1 MIETDNKDK
10 IGISSLFFSTVYS
23 KVYYIVSSLV
33 LALLLEFITTVNIDI
48 NTTIL
53 YWIAIIV
60 YCLAMYTLYITSKIY
75 RKKHKSLE
83 VKKLSSKYV
92 ALRILIMLIYTM
104 AATIIISI
112 IHVAIM
118 IMLLK

>member
-60 YCLAMYTLYITSKIY
+60 YCLAMYILYITSKIY
-75 RKKHKSLE
+75 RKKHKSLD

-104 AATIIISI
+104 AVTIIISI

>member
-23 KVYYIVSSLV
+23 KLYYIVSSLV

-75 RKKHKSLE
+75 RKKHNSLE

-104 AATIIISI
+104 TATIIISI

>member
-60 YCLAMYTLYITSKIY
+60 YCLAMYILYITSKIY
-75 RKKHKSLE
+75 RKKHKSLD

-112 IHVAIM
+112 IHVVIM
-118 IMLLK
+118 LMLLK

>member
-60 YCLAMYTLYITSKIY
+60 YCLAMYILYITSKIC
-75 RKKHKSLE
+75 RKKHKNLD

>member
-60 YCLAMYTLYITSKIY
+60 YCLAMYILYITSKIY
-75 RKKHKSLE
+75 RKKHKNLD

-92 ALRILIMLIYTM
+92 ALRIIIMLIYTM
-104 AATIIISI
+104 AVTIIISI